1 MISTIL
7 HSEKGKT
14 MKIVKKKTMVV
25 RGWRRDGEE
34 GGGEMNRQSTENFY
48 SSETILYDTVLVCV
62 C

>member
-1 MISTIL
+1 
-7 HSEKGKT
+7 